1 MSLILNKTN
10 FSVRA
15 CAVKHNSCQPFGTTK
30 QVLRAN
36 NEGDEPPH
44 KQNDAPPQA
53 QAQGPPPMATL
64 DSLMPHI
71 MNAVQ

>member
-15 CAVKHNSCQPFGTTK
+15 CTVKHNSCQPFGTTK

-44 KQNDAPPQA
+44 EQNDAPA
-53 QAQGPPPMATL
+53 QAQGPPMATL